1 MHAKIAFLFPGQ
13 ASQFVG
19 MARDLHEA
27 YPVARDLFRQANEV
41 LGFDIAKV
49 CFAGPLEELTRTS
62 ITQPAI
68 LIHSVIVARLLQE
81 RGMLPAM
88 AAGHSLGEY
97 SALVAAQA
105 LSFEEALRL
114 VKLRGELMEAAG
126 RKQPGTM
133 AAIMGLAPEAVDAVC
148 RAVTEELAP
157 QQQVVQAANFNSHE
171 QTVISG
177 HLAAVEKAMALAKQ
191 RGAKLAKL
199 LVVGGAFHSPLM
211 AGARQGLQQA
221 LRAAPFAD
229 ARCPIYTNVTARPEQ
244 AAAVLRERLEQQL
257 TSPVNWV
264 ATIENMIAD
273 GAQQFYEVG
282 PGKVLA
288 GLLKR
293 INKARTAITV
303 GTVAELQSL
312 MQT

>member
-1 MHAKIAFLFPGQ
+1 MHPKIAFLFPGQ

-19 MARDLHEA
+19 MAKDLCEA
-27 YPVARDLFRQANEV
+27 HPVAREMFQQANAV
-41 LGFDIAKV
+41 LGFDIQKV
-49 CFAGPLEELTRTS
+49 CFEGPLEELTRTS

-68 LIHSVIVARLLQE
+68 LIHSAIVARLLQE
-81 RGMLPAM
+81 QGLLPAM

-105 LSFEEALRL
+105 LSFTEALQL

-126 RKQPGTM
+126 REQPGTM
-133 AAIMGLAPEAVDAVC
+133 AAIMGLEPEAVEAVC
-148 RAVTEELAP
+148 RAATEELAP

-177 HLAAVEKAMALAKQ
+177 HVAAVERAVALAKE

-211 AGARQGLQQA
+211 ASARQGLQQA
-221 LRAAPFAD
+221 LAAAHFAE
-229 ARCPIYTNVTARPEQ
+229 ARCPVYTNVTARPEQ

-257 TSPVNWV
+257 TSPVRWV

-273 GAQQFYEVG
+273 GAQQFYEIG

-293 INKARTAITV
+293 INKAYAATTV
-303 GTVAELQSL
+303 GTGAELQAL
-312 MQT
+312 AQA